1 MKRNMRF
8 LLLFAILTSSILAA
22 YFISGCGDDTTTITD
37 NPPEV
42 VRDTVIGT
50 VHGTVEDAYDDGR
63 LSGVKVSWSSAGF
76 KDSTTTDDEGYYTT
90 GPTLTSGDY
99 VFTFTL
105 SNYSIASFN
114 VNIPDVDSLRGNNPN
129 PTGQYPY
136 EEDLEANIWPKTGAL
151 SGNIFT
157 ALPTGVSAKDMENGM
172 ALDDPNYA
180 TAAAGVIVTLDFSAF
195 NVKSNKYYD
204 TTDAN
209 GAYSF
214 SNIPV
219 CQNVDVTGTDND
231 QWVVLRS
238 SAFTDG
244 GKTYA
249 ATEYSGANG
258 NPIALAPAAAGG
270 TALPNIYA
278 PLSGQD
284 QRDLHDNAY
293 VIDYNWEGTTVEV
306 DDTLVVTFSHAMDS
320 SKTTITFAPTHTFSW
335 SADYMTLYIV
345 PVSVLSTDTDYNLS
359 IDSWSQDGRRL
370 YDTDGT
376 TVFTRTVSTQVGL
389 DLVSTNL
396 GSAGTYQSGTTY
408 INFGLDSS
416 IILNFNMDVNGAH
429 GGNTITFTVGGT
441 EVDFDTTFSGSQV
454 IIDPDYS
461 LVTNQTYSLSFKF
474 YSNIQGDS
482 YTSSTYTIS
491 TYNTAAL
498 PAQPVNV
505 ATDTSQMT
513 WPVDYNT
520 TSIYVEWDVQAD
532 ADSFIVYANADY
544 TALGRVAVARVLA
557 QQYGQRQG
565 VTVNLTATVGG
576 TDLSQLFDVYQD
588 AVQTPFAGGETVYFW
603 VRAKNTK
610 GFSPYSDSLGFK
622 DEQGPADFI
631 LKQNV
636 SADNTNGTTEDTI
649 KIFLG
654 DASNQ
659 LEYVANTAPT
669 VTFTEGGGDPSYV
682 PSNYTWNG
690 WHNSLRYADTMAM
703 DVYIDAGKV
712 GAGDWLY
719 VTISDNSGNA
729 GTDSIRL
736 TPYVEFYA
744 PSDTSSAIFK
754 APSYDVAW
762 TWHEPADADTTDIDD
777 LDLYIS
783 YDGTTWHDTLLDGT
797 SLAGWANDADG
808 GSKTLTGLTDTV
820 RSTTA
825 LLGLMDAD
833 SGWIWPTP
841 TFTYAGLKMT
851 ISTADSTALRHA
863 DSSWYDR
870 EVTDSSAIPISF
882 SSVGLDSV
890 VIAYSDDAWGTTKTE
905 LDTIVVADPT
915 TITTT
920 TVSTYYPYNNSEDYN
935 CYLAVKDLDAD
946 QPVNALTWSF
956 PVTNDIFDI
965 QTPAA
970 GAALP
975 ANGNYNITWYNLS
988 GGGTYTTDTL
998 PSLVTLEYAIVD
1010 DTAGGAGAP
1019 TDTTWVTIASDVV
1032 NKGWYAWTGVPNNMP
1047 SDSVILRG
1055 ITSAGT
1061 GLDTTAQF
1069 KFQGIRFKQ
1078 PTSTDTLTTFD
1089 AYNVE
1094 FYQYGGFSTAYDIE
1108 YSTDGTTWTSI
1119 EDAVANGGA
1128 DPETYA
1134 WTPDVANASV
1144 QLRVTSTGNDS
1155 TQATSD
1161 AFVVRGFDITK
1172 PAVPDTFY
1180 IGRPDTIRWTTV
1192 GTFTN
1197 VEILIGS
1204 VADAWTEVVTANSNN
1219 NNVFYWNEVP
1229 AGHAAATDVYIEV
1242 KDFGGTALDSVKTLV
1257 YMQPEI
1263 EVTYPDGDVIQMS
1276 FPDSIAFDVYGS
1288 RTGAVDIYLSI
1299 DGGTTYTDTITSVQP
1314 VSHGPATHYNHT
1326 WTPELIA
1333 GGPHENCVI
1342 KVVETWTGQ
1351 GTAMS
1356 DESNVFTLQAT
1367 QNVAPVLDAIGAK
1380 TVANGALLE
1389 FTVTASDPDG
1399 TTPTLSADIPAA
1411 PVASGA
1417 TFTDNGDGTG
1427 TFSWTPAVGDV
1438 GDHDV
1443 TFTASDGSLSDDEVV
1458 TITVN

>member
-37 NPPEV
+37 TTEIEN
-42 VRDTVIGT
+42 DTVIG
-50 VHGTVEDAYDDGR
+50 VVQGTVLDGWNGNPVESVTVR
-63 LSGVKVSWSSAGF
+63 WHHAGVAH
-76 KDSTTTDDEGYYTT
+76 STTTDADGWWSTDTILSTGTYTFAFNMDGYARS
-90 GPTLTSGDY
+90 SGD
-99 VFTFTL
+99 TL
-105 SNYSIASFN
+105 IHALSWHLN
-114 VNIPDVDSLRGNNPN
+114 DDNNP
-129 PTGQYPY
+129 GG
-136 EEDLEANIWPKTGAL
+136 EILETVTLNMELWPKTGTL
-151 SGNIFT
+151 SGHVFT
-157 ALPTGVSAKDMENGM
+157 ALPTGVSAKDLENGL

-180 TAAAGVIVTLDFSAF
+180 TAAENVTVSLRFDDFAID
-195 NVKSNKYYD
+195 SNTYVT

-214 SNIPV
+214 TNIPV
-219 CQNVDVTGTDND
+219 CQNDATNSK
-231 QWVVLRS
+231 WVKLIT
-238 SAFTDG
+238 AQFTEG
-244 GKTYA
+244 GKTYGG
-249 ATEYSGANG
+249 TEYSGANG
-258 NPIALAPAAAGG
+258 NPIALAPVSMGG
-270 TALPNIYA
+270 TTVENIYA
-278 PLSGQD
+278 PLAGED
-284 QRDLHDNAY
+284 QRDLADRAY
-293 VIDYNWEGTTVEV
+293 VIDYNWEATTVEV
-306 DDTLVVTFSHAMDS
+306 DDTLVVSFSHAMDS
-320 SKTTITFAPTHTFSW
+320 SKTTITFAPSHTFWW
-335 SADYMTLYIV
+335 SADYKTLYID
-345 PVSVLSTDTDYNLS
+345 PVSVLTTDTDYSLS

-370 YDTDGT
+370 YDTDGSM
-376 TVFTRTVSTQVGL
+376 VFTRDITTQVGL
-389 DLVSTNL
+389 NLVSTNL

-408 INFGLDSS
+408 INFALDSP
-416 IILNFNMDVNGAH
+416 IVLNFNMAVNGAH
-429 GGNTITFTVGGT
+429 AGNTITFTVGGT
-441 EVDFDTTFSGSQV
+441 PVDFDTTFSGSQV
-454 IIDPDYS
+454 TIDPDYP
-461 LVTNQTYSLSFKF
+461 LVSDQTYTLDFKF
-474 YSNIQGDS
+474 YSSIPGDS
-482 YTSSTYTIS
+482 YDAAAHTIQTFSTAETPAVPTGFVYD
-491 TYNTAAL
+491 TAA
-498 PAQPVNV
+498 
-505 ATDTSQMT
+505 MT

-520 TSIYVEWDVQAD
+520 TTLRLQWDIPTGVANQP
-532 ADSFIVYANADY
+532 DSYFVYADADY
-544 TALGRVAVARVLA
+544 TALGREIVKRVPANQAGTA
-557 QQYGQRQG
+557 QPVD
-565 VTVNLTATVGG
+565 VTLPA
-576 TDLSQLFDVYQD
+576 QFDVYPNE
-588 AVQTPFAGGETVYFW
+588 AGQTPFAADKKVNFW
-603 VRAKNTK
+603 VRAWNAA
-610 GFSPYSDSLGFK
+610 GMSAYSDSLTFE
-622 DEQGPADFI
+622 DQQAPEDFI

-636 SADNTNGTTEDTI
+636 SADNTMGATEDTI
-649 KIFLG
+649 KIFIG
-654 DASNQ
+654 DASNK
-659 LEYVANTAPT
+659 LEYVSNTAPT

-682 PSNYTWNG
+682 PSTYTWNG
-690 WHNSLRYADTMAM
+690 WHTSLQYADTM
-703 DVYIDAGKV
+703 DVYVGAGKV

-719 VTISDNSGNA
+719 VTVSDNSGNA

-744 PSDTSSAIFK
+744 PSDTSSAVFK
-754 APSYDVAW
+754 APSYNVAW
-762 TWHEPADADTTDIDD
+762 EWHEPADAAAGDIDD
-777 LDLYIS
+777 LDLYMS

-797 SLAGWANDADG
+797 SLANWAADADG
-808 GSKTLTGLTDTV
+808 GTQTLTGLSDTV

-870 EVTDSSAIPISF
+870 EVTDSSAIPVSF
-882 SSVGLDSV
+882 SSVGLDTV
-890 VIAYSDDAWGTTKTE
+890 VLAFSDDAWTTTEPE

-920 TVSTYYPYNNSEDYN
+920 TVSTYYPYNNAADYN
-935 CYLAVKDLDAD
+935 CYLAVKDLDAA

-956 PVTNDIFDI
+956 PVTNDIFSL

-970 GAALP
+970 GQALP
-975 ANGNYNITWYNLS
+975 ANGNFNVTWYNLS
-988 GGGTYTTDTL
+988 AGGGQTDTL

-1019 TDTTWVTIASDVV
+1019 TDTTWTTIEADIV
-1032 NKGWYAWTGVPNNMP
+1032 NKGWYAWTGVPNNVP

-1055 ITSAGT
+1055 VTSADA

-1172 PAVPDTFY
+1172 PAAPDTFY

-1204 VADAWTEVVTANSNN
+1204 VGDAWTEVVTANSNN
-1219 NNVFYWNEVP
+1219 NDVFYWNEVP
-1229 AGHAAATDVYIEV
+1229 AGHAAATDIYIEV
-1242 KDFGGTALDSVKTLV
+1242 KDQIGGTALDSVKNLV

-1263 EVTYPDGDVIQMS
+1263 EVTYPNGGETVQMS
-1276 FPDSIAFDVYGS
+1276 FPDSVTFNVYGS

-1299 DGGTTYTDTITSVQP
+1299 DGGVTYPDSLKQTITAY
-1314 VSHGPATHYNHT
+1314 SHGDDTTPNFT
-1326 WTPELIA
+1326 WNVPFIA
-1333 GGPHENCVI
+1333 GGPYNARV
-1342 KVVETWTGQ
+1342 KVLETWTGQ

-1356 DESNVFTLQAT
+1356 DESDANFTLEQ
-1367 QNVAPVLDAIGAK
+1367 
-1380 TVANGALLE
+1380 
-1389 FTVTASDPDG
+1389 
-1399 TTPTLSADIPAA
+1399 
-1411 PVASGA
+1411 
-1417 TFTDNGDGTG
+1417 
-1427 TFSWTPAVGDV
+1427 
-1438 GDHDV
+1438 
-1443 TFTASDGSLSDDEVV
+1443 
-1458 TITVN
+1458 